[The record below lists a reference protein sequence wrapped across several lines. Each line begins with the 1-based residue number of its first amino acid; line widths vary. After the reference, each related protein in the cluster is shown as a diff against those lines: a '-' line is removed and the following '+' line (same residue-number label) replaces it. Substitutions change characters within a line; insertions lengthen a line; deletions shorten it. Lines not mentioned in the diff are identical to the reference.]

1 MTAKRD
7 IESLD
12 DIKFLVNTFYEKVQ
26 KDPLIGPIFEKVVN
40 GHWDTHLDKMYRF
53 WQTIL
58 LDEVAYS
65 GSPFLVHAPLPIYKE
80 HFEAWLI
87 LWKETLSENYEGQ
100 KATDALWRAERM
112 AEMFKYKLEY
122 MRNNHTKPLI

>member
-12 DIKFLVNTFYEKVQ
+12 DIKLLVDTFYAKVQ
-26 KDPLIGPIFEKVVN
+26 KDPLIGPIFESVVK

-65 GSPFLVHAPLPIYKE
+65 GSPFLAHAPLPIHKE
-80 HFEAWLI
+80 HFQAWLI
-87 LWKETLSENYEGQ
+87 LWKETLNEQYEGQ

-112 AEMFKYKLEY
+112 AEMFEYKLDY
-122 MRNNHTKPLI
+122 MRNNNTKPLI